1 MKYYTY
7 TGIDEKGSR
16 VKGFQPSQSEYELA
30 TLLRRKGIRL
40 ISAEP
45 EKSRSKGDQKR
56 RKGGNKKV
64 NLESLAVFSRELST
78 ILGAGIQIIDG
89 LEVLCFQR
97 NNKGF
102 ESVLKNVIEDIK
114 GGLSFSAALKMHPK
128 TFPPLFT
135 SLVKAAEIGGG
146 MEKILNQ
153 LADYLE
159 NTDNL
164 QKKIRS
170 STTYPKFIL
179 GFFLLVLGAVL
190 TFLIPKFKEI
200 FETFGAQ
207 LPTPTIIL
215 IGISDFLKRNIVY
228 ELGFLITF
236 IASFKII
243 SNTEKGKSL
252 IDYIKLKLPGLGPLI
267 LKSYIIKFCSTLSTL
282 VSNGVTLVQALEIS
296 GETTENV
303 IFRREIEKIKK
314 GVVEGKKF
322 SNLMS
327 DSSIF
332 PEVMVKMIEIGEESG
347 SLDMMLKKVSEFY
360 RRQLDTAIS
369 GLTSLIEPVIMV
381 LLGIFAMAVVIALY
395 LPIFKISGTIR

>member
-1 MKYYTY
+1 
-7 TGIDEKGSR
+7 
-16 VKGFQPSQSEYELA
+16 
-30 TLLRRKGIRL
+30 
-40 ISAEP
+40 
-45 EKSRSKGDQKR
+45 
-56 RKGGNKKV
+56 
-64 NLESLAVFSRELST
+64 
-78 ILGAGIQIIDG
+78 
-89 LEVLCFQR
+89 
-97 NNKGF
+97 
-102 ESVLKNVIEDIK
+102 
-114 GGLSFSAALKMHPK
+114 
-128 TFPPLFT
+128 
-135 SLVKAAEIGGG
+135 
-146 MEKILNQ
+146 
-153 LADYLE
+153 
-159 NTDNL
+159 
-164 QKKIRS
+164 
-170 STTYPKFIL
+170 
-179 GFFLLVLGAVL
+179 FFLLVLGAVL

-360 RRQLDTAIS
+360 RRQLDAAIS